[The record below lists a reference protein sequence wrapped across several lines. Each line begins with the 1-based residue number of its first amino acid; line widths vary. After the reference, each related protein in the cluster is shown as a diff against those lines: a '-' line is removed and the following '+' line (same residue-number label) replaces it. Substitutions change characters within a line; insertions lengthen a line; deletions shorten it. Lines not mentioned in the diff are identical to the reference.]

1 MSVREE
7 TITAEAFLEIA
18 NAPENADKRLELVR
32 GVLVEMPPSSF
43 DNSLTG
49 YQLGSLLNVFVMQNG
64 LGYVSGPDGGYR
76 LADDHIRQPDA
87 GFVRKTRI
95 TAPPPKIFD
104 GAPGLAI
111 EVVSPREDAL
121 DKAIDYLEA
130 GTLAVWAIY
139 GEKRSVRVMHLDTE
153 GKLVVETLTEDDTL
167 SGGDI
172 IPGFTV
178 RVRDIFPQY
187 GA

>member
-1 MSVREE
+1 
-7 TITAEAFLEIA
+7 
-18 NAPENADKRLELVR
+18 
-32 GVLVEMPPSSF
+32 
-43 DNSLTG
+43 
-49 YQLGSLLNVFVMQNG
+49 
-64 LGYVSGPDGGYR
+64 
-76 LADDHIRQPDA
+76 
-87 GFVRKTRI
+87 
-95 TAPPPKIFD
+95 
-104 GAPGLAI
+104 
-111 EVVSPREDAL
+111 VVSPREDAL

-139 GEKRSVRVMHLDTE
+139 GEKRSVCVMHLDTE